1 MKEKRIYF
9 CIDMKAFF
17 ASVECAERGYNPFE
31 VNLVVADKT
40 RGRGALCL
48 AVSPKMK
55 SLGVKN
61 RCRLFETPK
70 DIEYEIAKPRMSK
83 YIEYTADIY
92 EIYLNYISKDDIHV
106 YSIDE
111 SFIDATDY
119 LKLYNLSPKQFA
131 SKLMNEIAD
140 KKHIPSTVGIG
151 TNLYLAKVALD
162 ITAKSAKDH
171 IGYLDEELYRKTL
184 WRHEPLTDF
193 WQIGRGIANR
203 LKRYDITNMKGIAE
217 APKELMYKIFGINA
231 ELLIDHAWG
240 KESCTMEDIKNYKN
254 KSRSISNSQILLE
267 DYTFEK
273 AAIVINEMALSGCQE
288 MMKQRLITNHVGI
301 GVGYSKDLIP
311 PTGGNVRM
319 SQTTNVFSI
328 ISKYVK
334 DLFERTTAR
343 NVPIRR
349 LAIWFNNLC
358 DEGCEGYDLFTNF
371 ELVEKEKRV
380 EQAALEIKKK
390 FGKNAM
396 LRGMDLQ
403 EGATAI
409 IRNKQIGG
417 HNSE

>member
-1 MKEKRIYF
+1 M
-9 CIDMKAFF
+9 
-17 ASVECAERGYNPFE
+17 
-31 VNLVVADKT
+31 
-40 RGRGALCL
+40 
-48 AVSPKMK
+48 
-55 SLGVKN
+55 
-61 RCRLFETPK
+61 
-70 DIEYEIAKPRMSK
+70 
-83 YIEYTADIY
+83 
-92 EIYLNYISKDDIHV
+92 
-106 YSIDE
+106 
-111 SFIDATDY
+111 
-119 LKLYNLSPKQFA
+119 
-131 SKLMNEIAD
+131 
-140 KKHIPSTVGIG
+140 
-151 TNLYLAKVALD
+151 
-162 ITAKSAKDH
+162 
-171 IGYLDEELYRKTL
+171 
-184 WRHEPLTDF
+184 
-193 WQIGRGIANR
+193 
-203 LKRYDITNMKGIAE
+203 KRYDITNMKGIAE